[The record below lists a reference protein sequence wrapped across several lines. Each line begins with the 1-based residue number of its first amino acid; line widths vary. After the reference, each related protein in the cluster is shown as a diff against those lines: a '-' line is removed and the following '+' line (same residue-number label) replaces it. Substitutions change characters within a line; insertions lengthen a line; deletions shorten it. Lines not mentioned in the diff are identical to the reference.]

1 MYLNIRCDVF
11 NVKFLDTKQTER
23 SPAKKKTKKER
34 EGLSEKKTE
43 REGRKETSQY

>member
-1 MYLNIRCDVF
+1 VIF
-11 NVKFLDTKQTER
+11 FSVKFLDTKQTER

-34 EGLSEKKTE
+34 RIEQKKTE